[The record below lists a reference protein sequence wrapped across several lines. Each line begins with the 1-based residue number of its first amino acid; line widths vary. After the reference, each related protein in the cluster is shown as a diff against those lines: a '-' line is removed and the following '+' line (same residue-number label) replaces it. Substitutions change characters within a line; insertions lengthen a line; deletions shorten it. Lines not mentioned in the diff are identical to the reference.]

1 MIRSSFSA
9 FWNVFRKLE
18 KMMMVKAMK
27 KRVKWRVIVMATAC
41 KAGVISIRILK
52 QQVTAVQ
59 DNSDGNYNK

>member
-1 MIRSSFSA
+1 
-9 FWNVFRKLE
+9 
-18 KMMMVKAMK
+18 MMMVKAMK